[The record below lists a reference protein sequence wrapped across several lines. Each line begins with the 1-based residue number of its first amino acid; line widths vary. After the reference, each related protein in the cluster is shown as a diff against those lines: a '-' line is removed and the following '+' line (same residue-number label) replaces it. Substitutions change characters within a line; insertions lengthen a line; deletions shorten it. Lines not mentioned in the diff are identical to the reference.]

1 MIITVAGI
9 WDGKTVRCG
18 NGNMLFTTTK
28 RCNELEGFITL
39 KLINNNRVGQVLK
52 YVPCK
57 LSDDQMFSSVAF
69 FHFLKDPTPYFY

>member
-39 KLINNNRVGQVLK
+39 KLINNNRVGQVAH
-52 YVPCK
+52 YGGK
-57 LSDDQMFSSVAF
+57 LDRIIVY
-69 FHFLKDPTPYFY
+69 PY